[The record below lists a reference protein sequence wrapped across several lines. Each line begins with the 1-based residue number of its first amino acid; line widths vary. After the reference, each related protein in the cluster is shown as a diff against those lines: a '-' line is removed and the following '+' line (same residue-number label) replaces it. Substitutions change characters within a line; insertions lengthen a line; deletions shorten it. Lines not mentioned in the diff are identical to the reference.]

1 MRGDPRVVPARCE
14 AAREAL
20 SAALDGVSRAA
31 AREDHLGGC
40 AGCRAY
46 EERLHRLRRLVRV
59 AEAGPVPDVSERV
72 AARLESRRGRD
83 GRSDPWLTVAASF
96 LAFAV
101 LGAALVGLTRPA
113 AVSAADVPAQVV
125 AAQSSLDALTA
136 ALAVTEHGT
145 IEGRRTWTGTLAY
158 RAPESLAVRL
168 EETGRTDDGAPLGA
182 DPGDGATAR
191 PGVRAPAPPRWAAV
205 VLRPDIAWEASGRG
219 RAVSGAAVTGREP
232 FAEGAAFEAV
242 LPVRSMVLA
251 AVPEDLGR
259 RRIDGHEA
267 VGIAVSAAQLAPFLD
282 AVRPGTGW
290 RELHPTDRVE
300 LWVDAASLVPLDV
313 QVEAGGGADR
323 ARWAVERGYA
333 EGPGDP
339 VLEVALRDVELDG
352 TAGLEAFPDPPA
364 ELEVRDGGF
373 TDADGVATPIP
384 ASLPDGMTAH
394 RQGRRT
400 LPAGQLVESR
410 TYTDGRAWIRVSSVT
425 GWPAG
430 RLFGVTDARP
440 VPLGTGVA
448 YLGDGGRRV
457 ALHASPAASADGGEA
472 AASTDAP
479 AALGVVVTGSLAPE
493 ELLGVAGSLGVVG
506 VAVSGDDQAP
516 VDLAAARAAL
526 PSLLVPSGLAGFA
539 APTARLEGEAVV
551 MVLAGAGDRAAVLTQ
566 LPSAVIGPPLEAGV
580 RAVAVRGLRARW
592 SPGRGELDWVES
604 GAVRGLRSGTL
615 GLADLLTIAETLQ

>member
-1 MRGDPRVVPARCE
+1 MPADAGVVAARCE

-20 SAALDGVSRAA
+20 SAALDGISPAA
-31 AREDHLGGC
+31 ALEDHLGGC

-46 EERLHRLRRLVRV
+46 EEGLHRLRRLVRV
-59 AEAGPVPDVSERV
+59 AEAGPVPDVSERI
-72 AARLESRRGRD
+72 AAQLESRRGRD
-83 GRSDPWLTVAASF
+83 GRSDPWLAVAASF

-113 AVSAADVPAQVV
+113 AVSAAGVPAQVV

-145 IEGRRTWTGTLAY
+145 VEGRRTWAGTLAY

-168 EETGRTDDGAPLGA
+168 EDRA
-182 DPGDGATAR
+182 D
-191 PGVRAPAPPRWAAV
+191 RARWAAV

-219 RAVSGAAVTGREP
+219 GAVSGTAVEGLEP

-251 AVPEDLGR
+251 ATPEDLGR
-259 RRIDGHEA
+259 RRIDGREA
-267 VGIAVSAAQLAPFLD
+267 LGIAVSVAQLAPFLD
-282 AVRPGTGW
+282 AVRPGAGW
-290 RELHPTDRVE
+290 RALHPTDRAE
-300 LWVDAASLVPLDV
+300 LWVDAGSLVPLDV
-313 QVEAGGGADR
+313 RVEAGSTADR
-323 ARWAVERGYA
+323 ARWAAERGYA
-333 EGPGDP
+333 EGGGEA

-352 TAGLEAFPDPPA
+352 TVGTDAFPDPPPGLA
-364 ELEVRDGGF
+364 LRDAGF

-384 ASLPDGMTAH
+384 ASLPEGMTAH
-394 RQGRRT
+394 RQGHRT

-457 ALHASPAASADGGEA
+457 ALHASPAASAVGEA
-472 AASTDAP
+472 AAASTGAR

-493 ELLGVAGSLGVVG
+493 ELSEVAGSLGVVG
-506 VAVSGDDQAP
+506 VAVSGDGQAP

-539 APTARLEGEAVV
+539 APTARLDGEAVV

-566 LPSAVIGPPLEAGV
+566 LPGAVIGPPLEAGV
-580 RAVAVRGLRARW
+580 RAVGVRGLRGRW

-604 GAVRGLRSGTL
+604 GAVRSLRSTTL
-615 GLADLLTIAETLQ
+615 GLADLLAIAETLQ